1 MKLKLFNTI
10 VIFVLILSNISAQ
23 DFLVKAKKQIYSG
36 ITYST
41 SGINPFWLRSN
52 VYGTV
57 PLESNY
63 FTLGGQINDDY
74 DSTYTI
80 AKKLKKFNWGY
91 GVDVLTNLGSE
102 NRFYLPE
109 IYGKIRYGAFE
120 FYLGKRKEIFGLV
133 DSSLSSGSFSWS
145 GNAMPLPK
153 IQLSIP
159 NYIRLDRQGLFS
171 IKGGYAHGY
180 FDNNRPY
187 TKNIKLHQKWMY
199 LKLGKPNWKINLFS
213 GFNHQVMWG
222 GQSPFYSNNGQLPD
236 GIGVY
241 KFVVFGTRGA
251 ISDSVTSN
259 FDENRVGNHLGT
271 LDIGATLKTR
281 FGTIDIYR
289 QSFYE
294 DGSLFYLLNI
304 NDGLKGISI
313 KTNIKFL
320 KKICFEYLNTSNQ
333 GGNVFI
339 INNEYLRGADSYYSN
354 EQYNDGYTNNG
365 QIIGTPFIQLEALNF
380 SNQKKNS
387 DFFVNN
393 NRLKLIHLG
402 VEGQAKEIGYML
414 KVSFCKNFGIYKG
427 AFSKNQFSL
436 ANLLQYHFNKNKFVS
451 LISINNAIDLGN
463 YYPVSFGTTLK
474 LKKIF

>member
-1 MKLKLFNTI
+1 M
-10 VIFVLILSNISAQ
+10 
-23 DFLVKAKKQIYSG
+23 VKAKKQIYSG

-80 AKKLKKFNWGY
+80 AKKLKKCKWGY

-187 TKNIKLHQKWMY
+187 AKNIKLHQKWMY

-213 GFNHQVMWG
+213 GFNHQVMW
-222 GQSPFYSNNGQLPD
+222 
-236 GIGVY
+236 
-241 KFVVFGTRGA
+241 
-251 ISDSVTSN
+251 
-259 FDENRVGNHLGT
+259 EGNPHL
-271 LDIGATLKTR
+271 
-281 FGTIDIYR
+281 F
-289 QSFYE
+289 
-294 DGSLFYLLNI
+294 
-304 NDGLKGISI
+304 
-313 KTNIKFL
+313 
-320 KKICFEYLNTSNQ
+320 
-333 GGNVFI
+333 
-339 INNEYLRGADSYYSN
+339 
-354 EQYNDGYTNNG
+354 
-365 QIIGTPFIQLEALNF
+365 
-380 SNQKKNS
+380 
-387 DFFVNN
+387 
-393 NRLKLIHLG
+393 
-402 VEGQAKEIGYML
+402 
-414 KVSFCKNFGIYKG
+414 
-427 AFSKNQFSL
+427 
-436 ANLLQYHFNKNKFVS
+436 
-451 LISINNAIDLGN
+451 
-463 YYPVSFGTTLK
+463 
-474 LKKIF
+474 